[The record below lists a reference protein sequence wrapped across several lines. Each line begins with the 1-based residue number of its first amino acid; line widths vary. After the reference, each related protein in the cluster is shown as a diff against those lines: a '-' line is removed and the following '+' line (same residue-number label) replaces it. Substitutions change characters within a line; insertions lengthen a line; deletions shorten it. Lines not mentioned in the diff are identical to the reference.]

1 MWSGVNEPYL
11 TKKKHHPFGLMP
23 LLCVRLYHIELVA
36 LLVVHLLRKQSAD
49 VEDNTNT
56 TKERQSPDELSVVSM
71 YEVG

>member
-1 MWSGVNEPYL
+1 
-11 TKKKHHPFGLMP
+11 MP